1 MCQESE
7 ESSMSS
13 NRFKPVIMLLCVL
26 FVTAPA
32 MAQSPRAEVFKDD
45 LLDNLVGEWKL
56 VRKMQSRITQNVV
69 KAEWV
74 LNHQFFQNS
83 HAGCGEPTGI

>member
-1 MCQESE
+1 
-7 ESSMSS
+7 
-13 NRFKPVIMLLCVL
+13 MLLCVL

-56 VRKMQSRITQNVV
+56 VRKMQSRITGL
-69 KAEWV
+69 KR
-74 LNHQFFQNS
+74 LLLMLDS
-83 HAGCGEPTGI
+83 SDS